1 MKRHLPSVRYLVA
14 VVVLSTVAGIV
25 AWSAVTADAPAQAQ
39 ADTTA
44 GVSAAV
50 ATAGFFVKF
59 DGIDGEAKDVEHL
72 GWSELLSFDQ
82 AHSMPVDTST
92 GLSTGRAELEP
103 ILLSKTFDKASPKLA
118 EAVLNGRTFPSVEI
132 QLTAVDADGARVTYF
147 VYELTDARVISYSVG
162 GSSGGSAPTE
172 QISLN
177 FGQIKVTYTERD
189 STGRAKGKVEY
200 TWDVAGGSR

>member
-14 VVVLSTVAGIV
+14 AGVLFTAAGIA

-50 ATAGFFVKF
+50 PAAGFFVKF
-59 DGIDGEAKDVEHL
+59 EGIDGEASEVEHL

-82 AHSMPVDTST
+82 AQAMPVDAST
-92 GLSTGRAELEP
+92 GSSTGRAVLEA
-103 ILLSKTFDKASPKLA
+103 ILISKSIDKASPKLA
-118 EAVLNGRTFPSVEI
+118 EAVLTGQTFPSVEI
-132 QLTAVDADGARVTYF
+132 HLTDVGADGARVTYF
-147 VYELTDARVISYSVG
+147 AYELKDVQVVSYAVG
-162 GSSGGSAPTE
+162 GSSGGSVPTE

-189 STGRAKGKVEY
+189 STGRPKGAVDY
-200 TWDVAGGSR
+200 TWNVGGGSR

>member
-14 VVVLSTVAGIV
+14 VVVLSTAAGIV

-39 ADTTA
+39 TDTTA

-50 ATAGFFVKF
+50 TAGFFVKF
-59 DGIDGEAKDVEHL
+59 DGIDGEARDEEHL

-132 QLTAVDADGARVTYF
+132 QLTGVDADGARVTYF
-147 VYELTDARVISYSVG
+147 VYELTDARIISYSAG

-177 FGQIKVTYTERD
+177 FAQIKVTYTERD
-189 STGRAKGKVEY
+189 STGRAIGKVDY
-200 TWDVAGGSR
+200 TWVVEGGSR